1 MQEHFNFPLHIS
13 FCQQWFLAT
22 ASNCYLIKWS
32 TIGPKKRV
40 QIAHWSPS
48 YPRSVGLIKSYSCRL
63 VEGWMPASDA
73 TRLPASSDLS
83 RPADLSSRT
92 VLLLLL
98 RCLFACTIAS
108 ALMSAGSQ
116 AMALHGCW
124 RLCASNSWSR
134 WPHQKFRIEMAVLE
148 ICSTPLR
155 GHEQGSVLSLSE
167 QMHYFKQLITSRGG
181 LV

>member
-1 MQEHFNFPLHIS
+1 MIPCFKWSHRQYTLIDMQEHFNFPLHIS

-134 WPHQKFRIEMAVLE
+134 WRATTYPSE
-148 ICSTPLR
+148 IKNRNGCVGDMQHTTPWPR
-155 GHEQGSVLSLSE
+155 TG
-167 QMHYFKQLITSRGG
+167 
-181 LV
+181 